1 MSTNP
6 TAAVPADQL
15 ESEIAYETYTVL
27 PNGRTTICQ
36 LTLKNGYS
44 VEGASSCVNI
54 ANFNKEL
61 GEKYSRERAL
71 RHIWPLLGFRLAD
84 KQYAEASQGDWKFR
98 LGVEIDDLDTRSKKL
113 AAFLATDTYAAMP
126 DDDAKADLATQ
137 LQLQRDLLKVL
148 KRRYN
153 R

>member
-1 MSTNP
+1 MNIN
-6 TAAVPADQL
+6 TAAVSADQL
-15 ESEIAYETYTVL
+15 EAEIVHETYTIL

-44 VEGASSCVNI
+44 VEGSSSCVNI

-61 GEKYSRERAL
+61 GEKYSREHAVRE
-71 RHIWPLLGFRLAD
+71 IWPLLGFRLAD
-84 KQYAEASQGDWKFR
+84 KQYAEANQGDWKSR
-98 LGVEIDDLDTRSKKL
+98 LGVEIDELDARSKRL
-113 AAFLATDTYAAMP
+113 AALLTTYTYAAMP
-126 DDDAKADLATQ
+126 DDAKADLATQ

>member
-1 MSTNP
+1 MSPN
-6 TAAVPADQL
+6 TAAVFADQL
-15 ESEIAYETYTVL
+15 EAEIAHETYTVL

-44 VEGASSCVNI
+44 VEGSSSCVNI

-61 GEKYSRERAL
+61 GEKYSRERAV
-71 RHIWPLLGFRLAD
+71 REIWPLLGFRLAD
-84 KQYAEASQGDWKFR
+84 KQYAEANQGDWRFR
-98 LGVEIDDLDTRSKKL
+98 LGVEIDELDTRAKKL
-113 AAFLATDTYAAMP
+113 AAFLATDTYAALS

-137 LQLQRDLLKVL
+137 LQLQRDLLEVL